1 MSTFRSG
8 TEENMLKTA
17 GGLAAAL
24 LVLAASALA
33 QAPDVK
39 TLAAQLKQGGYVIV
53 FRHGA
58 TNRDQAD
65 TDPLN
70 YDNVAKQRLLS
81 DKGREVAQQVGAAYR
96 KRCIPLG
103 EVYTSKVNRAGETG
117 KLVSGRDREVVA
129 TLDIT

>member
-39 TLAAQLKQGGYVIV
+39 ALAAQLKQGGYVIV

-58 TNRDQAD
+58 TYRDQAD

-70 YDNVAKQRLLS
+70 YENVAKQRQLS
-81 DKGREVAQQVGAAYR
+81 PAGREVAKEVGDALKALQV
-96 KRCIPLG
+96 PLG
-103 EVYTSKVNRAGETG
+103 KVYTSR
-117 KLVSGRDREVVA
+117 
-129 TLDIT
+129 